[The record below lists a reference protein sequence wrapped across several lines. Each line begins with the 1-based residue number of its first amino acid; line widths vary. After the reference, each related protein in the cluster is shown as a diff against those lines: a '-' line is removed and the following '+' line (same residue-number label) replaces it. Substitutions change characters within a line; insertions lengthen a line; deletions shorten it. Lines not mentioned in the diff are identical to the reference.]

1 MTSWLKLTH
10 QTAVVTGGGSG
21 IGAAIAKALC
31 REGCNVVLADV
42 DENAV
47 KQVAEACTDI
57 LKRDFNADGDRLD
70 SSTRRL
76 PVAQAVPVVC
86 DMTNKS
92 EVRSLIRDA
101 DELAKKAS
109 FGFEDSRTNNLD
121 QIRGQGGIFER
132 KTISQPPPVASILIN
147 SAGITKDGLVHT
159 ISLLDYETV
168 LDVNLKG
175 TFLACQAFCAPPRL
189 ESICKTTAKKGLS
202 IINIGSII
210 SKSGNVGQTNY
221 AASKGGVVGL
231 TRALAKEMA
240 FFSSRMQDSEES
252 RSTEEGIV
260 EALPFLRVNAI
271 LPGFISSPMV
281 DTVPQA
287 AQARIRKNIALKRF
301 GKVDDVANM
310 ALFLASEERSGYV
323 TGECWECSGMISL

>member
-1 MTSWLKLTH
+1 
-10 QTAVVTGGGSG
+10 
-21 IGAAIAKALC
+21 
-31 REGCNVVLADV
+31 
-42 DENAV
+42 
-47 KQVAEACTDI
+47 
-57 LKRDFNADGDRLD
+57 
-70 SSTRRL
+70 
-76 PVAQAVPVVC
+76 VAQAVPVVC

-189 ESICKTTAKKGLS
+189 ESICKTTAKKGL
-202 IINIGSII
+202 
-210 SKSGNVGQTNY
+210 
-221 AASKGGVVGL
+221 
-231 TRALAKEMA
+231 
-240 FFSSRMQDSEES
+240 
-252 RSTEEGIV
+252 
-260 EALPFLRVNAI
+260 
-271 LPGFISSPMV
+271 
-281 DTVPQA
+281 
-287 AQARIRKNIALKRF
+287 
-301 GKVDDVANM
+301 
-310 ALFLASEERSGYV
+310 
-323 TGECWECSGMISL
+323 